1 MNSTNQGILTVRS
14 EEEFERA
21 LRAKCPYFV
30 FEGPKAREISRKI
43 REAEDKRD
51 GVRAVSILAGLAC
64 LFAAPFTAGSSLL
77 GLGLTTGAV
86 ALSEPVIL
94 AIIAGVVAIATES
107 IRALR
112 DYKVRELDKER
123 LEFTRK

>member
-1 MNSTNQGILTVRS
+1 MNSTNKGTLTVRT

-21 LRAKCPYFV
+21 LRAKCPHFV

-43 REAEDKRD
+43 REAEEKQDAVCAV
-51 GVRAVSILAGLAC
+51 GVLAGIAC
-64 LFAAPFTAGSSLL
+64 LFAAPFTLGTSLL
-77 GLGLTTGAV
+77 GLTVTTGAV

-94 AIIAGVVAIATES
+94 AIIAGVVAIAKEIIKS
-107 IRALR
+107 IK
-112 DYKVRELDKER
+112 DYKVKELDNER

>member
-1 MNSTNQGILTVRS
+1 MNSTNKGILTVRT

-43 REAEDKRD
+43 RETEDKRD
-51 GVRAVSILAGLAC
+51 GVRTVSILAGIAC

>member
-1 MNSTNQGILTVRS
+1 MKPTNSGVVTVRT

-30 FEGPKAREISRKI
+30 FEGPKAGEISRKI
-43 REAEDKRD
+43 RETEDKRD
-51 GVRAVSILAGLAC
+51 GVRTVSILAGIAC
-64 LFAAPFTAGSSLL
+64 LIAAPFTAGSSLL